1 MKNEVIELIRNNKL
15 KNIAING
22 GDADQAIS
30 IIKKIGSKAN
40 SDDHAQSALVW
51 ELRGEHER
59 SLQSA
64 KKALAAVIL
73 ERNPNAIPERR
84 SGYASP
90 VEQAM
95 AYDHLLPAIIANV
108 ENVYGKGSFE
118 SISYDFRNTY

>member
-1 MKNEVIELIRNNKL
+1 MKNEVIKLIRNNKL

-22 GDADQAIS
+22 GDVDQAIS
-30 IIKKIGSKAN
+30 ISKKVGSKSN
-40 SDDHAQSALVW
+40 SDSYAQAALIW

-59 SLQSA
+59 SLQSS
-64 KKALAAVIL
+64 KKALAAIVL
-73 ERNPNAIPERR
+73 ERNPNVIPERR
-84 SGYASP
+84 TGYASP

-95 AYDHLLPAIIANV
+95 AYNRLLPAIIANV

>member
-22 GDADQAIS
+22 GNEDQALS
-30 IIKKIGSKAN
+30 IVKKVGSKSN
-40 SDDHAQSALVW
+40 SDDYAQAALIW

-64 KKALAAVIL
+64 KKALAAIVI

-95 AYDHLLPAIIANV
+95 AYDRLLPAIISNV

-118 SISYDFRNTY
+118 SISHDFRNTY

>member
-1 MKNEVIELIRNNKL
+1 MKTEVIELIRNNKL

-22 GDADQAIS
+22 GNADQAIS
-30 IIKKIGSKAN
+30 ISKKVGSKSN
-40 SDDHAQSALVW
+40 SDDFAQAALIW

-64 KKALAAVIL
+64 KKALAAAVL
-73 ERNPNAIPERR
+73 EKNLAAIPERM
-84 SGYASP
+84 SGYSSP

-95 AYDHLLPAIIANV
+95 AYDRLLPAIIANV
-108 ENVYGKGSFE
+108 ENVFGEGSFE